1 MKINILAKFNCI
13 LDPRDQA
20 DEDTDMC
27 VQQKDIL
34 QLKRAKVGEITGF
47 LRGNC
52 RLRGHIKQATEA
64 PAIFRQENILR

>member
-27 VQQKDIL
+27 VQQEDIL

-47 LRGNC
+47 LRG
-52 RLRGHIKQATEA
+52 HIKQATERKPRLLSA
-64 PAIFRQENILR
+64 KKTS